1 MTEWK
6 MLRSAGDDLGSRCN
20 AMGLTIVPRI
30 ARLLVWANK
39 AHAKSMGYTFSFIA
53 YFGAYLG

>member
-1 MTEWK
+1 
-6 MLRSAGDDLGSRCN
+6 
-20 AMGLTIVPRI
+20 MGLTIVPRI